1 MLTLSRRSLRRALPW
16 PLAVAAWLAASV
28 SSGFAVTQ
36 IAMFAGPGVVLA
48 VAASWASHAGFPYR
62 WNWRHGRRA
71 ATLGALWFPPFVA
84 LFFAWAGTFG
94 SEALVTLL
102 VFSAWLSVLS
112 GLAVALARLA
122 MVPKA
127 ARRRARLIASMEG
140 RRQ

>member
-62 WNWRHGRRA
+62 WNWRGTGLGGTEPVTWRRRLRRA
-71 ATLGALWFPPFVA
+71 G
-84 LFFAWAGTFG
+84 FAP
-94 SEALVTLL
+94 EALSQGIGPRWNPQ
-102 VFSAWLSVLS
+102 VFSARLSPRMAA
-112 GLAVALARLA
+112 GLTPGL
-122 MVPKA
+122 
-127 ARRRARLIASMEG
+127 
-140 RRQ
+140 